1 MDSLTRKGSF
11 FSYALDVLFLTPFVA
26 FAAGEVLALL
36 LWKLAVRTLQ
46 KFCSAVIQTLLGD
59 SNCKDAAL
67 SDQIPLRD
75 ETVQNLATKTTVSHQ
90 CDAETNYHLQQNAT
104 LKIERVTGSSWPL
117 ENTEFPVSGEKSQVK
132 RNYFEGEVTS
142 QKTKDEKQ
150 PSQKPRL
157 FTAQWVT
164 KNKDIKIRSNKTNEE
179 EGPLNTNPKINCLN
193 VYESQ
198 KFLINSHGQEHL
210 RGEEDSKDSLQKEI
224 FERQFRTKGASGRN
238 FDTPMGSVNYTNTS
252 TDLRLYTVFDHSV
265 QKNTIDCIP
274 TKKSL
279 SDCTGITEEKRYSG
293 TVNSG
298 TEISFLATKTPAITP
313 ETPVTS
319 SQVKEN
325 GPVSETLNGKIR
337 ETEET
342 FRYNHSLSTK
352 SSGIAVKRFKRPA
365 DQGPK
370 LQSNSLSETQGQL
383 ARISKR
389 ATTEAEETDVLE
401 VAEILSE
408 TSEKPC
414 YTEEEKT
421 DPYSH
426 RLSSHLR
433 IGLSVRG
440 DVTEKHNTL
449 TSSLEALRQIR
460 QSPEK
465 YNFSVPHRATPRTNH
480 KRTRAA
486 NSSKSTRER
495 SVKLTHFRLPL
506 GRASRRKD
514 LRKERIPL
522 L

>member
-11 FSYALDVLFLTPFVA
+11 ISYASDLLFLTPFVA
-26 FAAGEVLALL
+26 FAAGEILALL

-46 KFCSAVIQTLLGD
+46 KFCSAVIQSLLGD

-75 ETVQNLATKTTVSHQ
+75 ETVQNHASKTTVSHQ
-90 CDAETNYHLQQNAT
+90 YDAETNYHLQQNAT
-104 LKIERVTGSSWPL
+104 LKIRRVTGSSWPL
-117 ENTEFPVSGEKSQVK
+117 ENTEFPVSGEISQVK
-132 RNYFEGEVTS
+132 RNYFKGGVTS

-179 EGPLNTNPKINCLN
+179 EGPLNRNPKINCLN
-193 VYESQ
+193 VYESE

-210 RGEEDSKDSLQKEI
+210 RGEEDSNDSLQKEI

-238 FDTPMGSVNYTNTS
+238 FDMPMGSVNYTNTS

-265 QKNTIDCIP
+265 QKNAIDCIP

-279 SDCTGITEEKRYSG
+279 PDWTGITEEKRYSG
-293 TVNSG
+293 TCVNPG
-298 TEISFLATKTPAITP
+298 TETPAIAP

-319 SQVKEN
+319 AQVKEN

-352 SSGIAVKRFKRPA
+352 SSGIAVKSFKRPA

-370 LQSNSLSETQGQL
+370 LQSNNLSETQGQP

-389 ATTEAEETDVLE
+389 ATKEAEETDVLE

-414 YTEEEKT
+414 YTEEVKT

-440 DVTEKHNTL
+440 DVTEKQNTL

-465 YNFSVPHRATPRTNH
+465 YNFSVTHRGTPRTNH